1 MELTVKLPR
10 RFPRAWLRLVQFIA
24 LVHAP
29 AAEVFEGLYNPDERH
44 KWDTYVTHGKVVED
58 RKGSSNTQV
67 PLEDFS
73 PQPLR

>member
-1 MELTVKLPR
+1 M
-10 RFPRAWLRLVQFIA
+10 QFIA

-58 RKGSSNTQV
+58 RKGSSKTNTQV
-67 PLEDFS
+67 PVEDFHRS
-73 PQPLR
+73 RYVSIFPAPRRVRECTLG